1 MALALR
7 RSESG
12 VRAVLPWLQVQQR
25 RGIARLGLEEG
36 RWSPMIV
43 DMALALAPKASS
55 AIDANLWVE
64 LLDELS
70 AEIERGILGCVRS
83 SLMRRAKPVGRE
95 RAIRK

>member
-12 VRAVLPWLQVQQR
+12 VRSVVPWLLVQQR

-36 RWSPMIV
+36 RWSTMIV
-43 DMALALAPKASS
+43 DMALALAPKASA

-64 LLDELS
+64 WLDELS
-70 AEIERGILGCVRS
+70 VDVEQNIVLAARS
-83 SLMRRAKPVGRE
+83 GVVRRAKPVGRE
-95 RAIRK
+95 HTRPK